1 MDEHSISLEPVAIAR
16 HPVLFTQVICLDAL
30 CNVVNCSRLRSRNSA
45 GLSKPVMRESAT
57 TMTLSTS
64 ALTIDARRT
73 ALMLMDF
80 QPAILGQV
88 PDRDALMDR
97 AQIALAWARAHGVKV
112 VFVRVAFVPDDYDAI
127 PHHHKAFG
135 TVKQNHLLTEGNPSF
150 DIDPALEVRACDT
163 VVRKSR
169 FGAFN
174 TTDLHALFGDESI
187 NTLVMGGISTA
198 GVVLSTVREASDQDY
213 LIFVLSDATADS
225 DPEVQRFL
233 IERCCPGTRT

>member
-1 MDEHSISLEPVAIAR
+1 
-16 HPVLFTQVICLDAL
+16 
-30 CNVVNCSRLRSRNSA
+30 
-45 GLSKPVMRESAT
+45 
-57 TMTLSTS
+57 MTLSTS
-64 ALTIDARRT
+64 DLTIDARRT

-88 PDRDALMDR
+88 PDRDALVDK
-97 AQIALAWARAHGVKV
+97 AQIALGWARAYGVKV
-112 VFVRVAFVPDDYDAI
+112 VFVRVAFVQDDYDAI

-135 TVKQNHLLTEGNPSF
+135 TVKQNRLLAEGNPSF
-150 DIDPALEVRACDT
+150 DIDPALEVRAGDI
-163 VVRKSR
+163 VVRKTR
-169 FGAFN
+169 FGAFS

-225 DPEVQRFL
+225 DPEVHRVL
-233 IERCCPGTRT
+233 TEKVLPGHADVITTSDLSHLLRAT